1 MWMGTLSHRK
11 YAGMA
16 RQTALLSQHSVSLL
30 DIPGRKSIVVLLR
43 NARLHSTRRRDGF
56 LTLVHAHDID
66 DTCLSK
72 RNAKLLGDDF

>member
-16 RQTALLSQHSVSLL
+16 ANRLLSQHSVSLL
-30 DIPGRKSIVVLLR
+30 DILEENPSSFYCVRPFAFYR
-43 NARLHSTRRRDGF
+43 EEEMGF

-72 RNAKLLGDDF
+72 RNAKAHRRRF